1 MAYQFT
7 NEGKIFLKIFSRFL
21 KENHCF
27 SKYQKAL
34 AASPRSRSLKI
45 IQYCNNWNYDIIDKT
60 LVWRATKE
68 GFDFWENL
76 DRQFSKLCGKI
87 C

>member
-1 MAYQFT
+1 MAYQLT
-7 NEGKIFLKIFSRFL
+7 DKGKIFFKLFSRFL

-27 SKYQKAL
+27 SNYQKAL
-34 AASPRSRSLKI
+34 AASPRSLKI
-45 IQYCNNWNYDIIDKT
+45 IQSCNNWNSYIIDKT

-76 DRQFSKLCGKI
+76 DRQFCKLCGKI

>member
-7 NEGKIFLKIFSRFL
+7 DKGKIFLKIFSRFL

-27 SKYQKAL
+27 SNYQKAL
-34 AASPRSRSLKI
+34 AASPRPLKI
-45 IQYCNNWNYDIIDKT
+45 IQYCNNWDDYIIDNT
-60 LVWRATKE
+60 LVWRTTKE

-76 DRQFSKLCGKI
+76 DRQFRKLCGKI

>member
-27 SKYQKAL
+27 SNYQKAL
-34 AASPRSRSLKI
+34 TGTLCLLKI
-45 IQYCNNWNYDIIDKT
+45 IQYCNNWNPNIIAGT
-60 LVWRATKE
+60 LIWCATKE
-68 GFDFWENL
+68 GYDFWHNL
-76 DRQFSKLCGKI
+76 DKLFKKLCGKI